1 MAFLHRS
8 SSVLAILCLYV
19 LTFCDARIS
28 KRRVVT
34 TPCIPDGH
42 WVDTWTA
49 MPQLTEYTNL
59 PPPPYRK
66 TKNTSTVIFYNSTI
80 RQTLHTS
87 TGASQIRIRISNA
100 FGLTD
105 LPITAV
111 TIALPYNGSAGVSAI
126 QPSTLQTVTFS
137 GGEASIVIPDGA
149 LAVSD
154 PLDFPVEP
162 QSMVTVTM
170 YLATGQEGTYIT
182 SHPGSRD
189 TSWMTL
195 GNQVGAIN
203 LTGPSLNSTA
213 HW

>member
-1 MAFLHRS
+1 M
-8 SSVLAILCLYV
+8 
-19 LTFCDARIS
+19 
-28 KRRVVT
+28 
-34 TPCIPDGH
+34 
-42 WVDTWTA
+42 
-49 MPQLTEYTNL
+49 
-59 PPPPYRK
+59 
-66 TKNTSTVIFYNSTI
+66 IFYNSTI

-105 LPITAV
+105 LPV
-111 TIALPYNGSAGVSAI
+111 TGVSIALPYNGSAGVSAI

-137 GGEASIVIPDGA
+137 GGETSIIIPDGA

-170 YLATGQEGTYIT
+170 YLATWQEGTYIT
-182 SHPGSRD
+182 SHPGSRT

-195 GNQVGAIN
+195 GNQVAATN

-213 HW
+213 HWWVLPLLFSC